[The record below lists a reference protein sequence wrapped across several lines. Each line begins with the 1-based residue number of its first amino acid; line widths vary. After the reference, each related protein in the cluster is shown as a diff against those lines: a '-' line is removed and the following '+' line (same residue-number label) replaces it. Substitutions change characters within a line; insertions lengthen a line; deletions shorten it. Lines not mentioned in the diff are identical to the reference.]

1 MDMYARSP
9 AVLSQA
15 RDLLMSTPATAYHVR
30 IYDSNSVT
38 SGSFNHKE
46 FFNSSATDLGS
57 IVLHSKKLSSTSDY
71 LIENFASYP
80 VGTVCVADEQ
90 TSGRGRGSNQWAS
103 PLGSLA
109 FSFTRSNTLAAT
121 DIPLL
126 QYISTLAVVKAIETI
141 FAATACSSVANFVKL
156 NIRIKW
162 PNDIYHQSTKIGGV
176 LCRAIYEEE
185 AFKIVIGIGLNL
197 DNQSPTICLND
208 VVQRVSKGAR
218 SDECVGGYSSA
229 DNRKITREGLIAK
242 IFEHYEALERDLKS
256 RGFSELK
263 HEYIKYWMH
272 DSMQLSVVDDQLG
285 APALVKIAG
294 LTDAGLLLAVDQ
306 YGSVFELH
314 PDGNSLDMMSG
325 MIRKKI

>member
-242 IFEHYEALERDLKS
+242 IFGPLR
-256 RGFSELK
+256 
-263 HEYIKYWMH
+263 
-272 DSMQLSVVDDQLG
+272 
-285 APALVKIAG
+285 
-294 LTDAGLLLAVDQ
+294 
-306 YGSVFELH
+306 
-314 PDGNSLDMMSG
+314 
-325 MIRKKI
+325 